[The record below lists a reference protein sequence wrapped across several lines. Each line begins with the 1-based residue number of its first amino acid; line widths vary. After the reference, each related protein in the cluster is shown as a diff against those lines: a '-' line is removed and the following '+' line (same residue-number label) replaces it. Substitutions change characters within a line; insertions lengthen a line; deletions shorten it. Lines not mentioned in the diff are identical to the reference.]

1 MKKKIIA
8 FICTIVSLVVIICL
22 TYISSNI
29 NSEDVSTET
38 YSSNDSNALSSLDRL
53 MQGNEKYIKGSYNPS
68 LIDSNARQSLYKNGQ
83 KPYAAILTCS
93 DSRVVP
99 EHIFYTGLGE
109 IFVIRVAGN
118 VVDESVMGSL
128 EFAVNNLKVPLVMV
142 MGHQDCGA
150 VYNSKSADIG
160 GSLGQI
166 LAKIAPSYEKAIK
179 LGGSEADIVERATD
193 FNVKNSIE
201 LIGKNEIIQ
210 KYVKDGSVDLVGSN
224 YNLETG
230 KVRMIKALE

>member
-1 MKKKIIA
+1 MKNKVIA
-8 FICTIVSLVVIICL
+8 FICTIISLVAIVSLI
-22 TYISSNI
+22 YINK
-29 NSEDVSTET
+29 EDVSIES
-38 YSSNDSNALSSLDRL
+38 YSSNNSNSTSSLNRL
-53 MQGNEKYIKGSYNPS
+53 IKGNEKYIKGSYNPS
-68 LIDSNARQSLYKNGQ
+68 LIDSNTRQSLYKNGQ

-99 EHIFYTGLGE
+99 EHIFSTGLGE

-150 VYNSKSADIG
+150 VYNSKSSDIG

-166 LAKIAPSYEKAIK
+166 LAKIAPSYEKATK
-179 LGGSEADIVERATD
+179 LGGSEADVVERATD
-193 FNVKNSIE
+193 FNVENSIE
-201 LIGKNEIIQ
+201 LIQKNEIIQ
-210 KYVKDGSVDLVGSN
+210 KYVKDGSVDLIGSN

-230 KVRMIKALE
+230 KVRIIKASE